1 MEDDYE
7 YSMTDTTVEKSW
19 AKQIEIMQLTIDGL
33 IDRVVKLEEEVEA
46 LNFKYQEK
54 RRPSYESKRID

>member
-19 AKQIEIMQLTIDGL
+19 AKQIET
-33 IDRVVKLEEEVEA
+33 
-46 LNFKYQEK
+46 
-54 RRPSYESKRID
+54 